1 MAPTNAATL
10 RGMKAALTSRI
21 NTATRQ
27 FDTINAITRPARP
40 TSKALDDL
48 QAALDKVREQQAR
61 ISSLL
66 LNLIGEE
73 EDEAAAAIWQ
83 TELTAADK
91 RADDICDAITTLL
104 AAATVPATAPPGPA
118 AAAALGAMGGGS
130 RRCKPNDALRPD
142 KLTTDYS
149 PADYTIWKESFH
161 DYFTSSNMDV
171 ATASEQRSYLFN
183 CISLTL
189 QKRLRGLVQRNTP
202 VYDTVTEKGC
212 MTIIDEEFMEI
223 HPVVARRLAFFKETQ
238 GTKEFKE
245 FVASVRSQADEA
257 DLASITPET
266 LVVMRIVAGTTD
278 EKLREKFLR
287 EDNLTFAV
295 LMRIAKDYERGKTAN
310 RAIGEQTGRPVAAAA
325 AVQQAPDGRST
336 GARQKTNTAN
346 FPRDFYKKHADNLRK
361 QGKCPWCGGACKG
374 KFCDKKSADLSCG
387 HCNKKGHVKEV
398 CATLAWEKAGK
409 PEQAKAVKEEEEE
422 EEAAVSVVTLNT
434 VSAFSPTPRIN
445 ARIEGGGT
453 SFRFRCLPDT
463 GATRTVIASDV
474 AEAYGLRPVRDDSVK
489 IRAANGNNMACEGTV
504 SISIAYKSFTT
515 RTTALVSSC
524 LSNEILIG
532 WQDLVGLAVIH
543 KGFPAQIKVVGA
555 TNDRPVN
562 LSDLVELFDD
572 VFQDGEIKPMKGKP
586 MKIHLEGE
594 VKPTRVLTARQIPV
608 HLRESAAEIVK
619 ITLDSGVIVPVNEPT
634 EWISPA
640 FFVPKPKGG
649 ARLVCDFTGINRFVR
664 RPVHPFPSPQQL
676 LQCVGHKAKV
686 FATFD
691 AVQGYHQIP
700 LDYESSLL
708 TTFILPS
715 GRFRYTRAPMGL
727 NASSDEWCARS
738 DAALEGV
745 EGVQKIVDDILI
757 WAEDGQ
763 QLRERVEAVL
773 SRCRQNGITLSRK
786 KARWGSR
793 VNFAGFIVSADGVE
807 PEPEK
812 LKAISDFPRPRDVP
826 SLRSFLGL
834 AVQLGGF
841 VPDLAH
847 MTAALRELLKKGV
860 AYQWL
865 EDHERCFQDVKAAL
879 TSPMCVRFFDPDKR
893 TELLTDASRLKGLG
907 FALTQLD
914 GDKRTLIKC
923 GSRSLNGAESR
934 YATLELE
941 ALAIKWAIASCKH
954 YLMGGP
960 TFTVVTDHKPLVPM
974 FRKGLGDVENAR
986 VLRYREQLTQYSF
999 EVQWVPG
1006 KTHEIADALSRAPI
1020 FDPPEEADIMGVTV
1034 GGREPDDPSLRRL
1047 IEAAKK
1053 DADYM
1058 KLMKAWR
1065 EDRNPKELGPSHP
1078 AKPYASVW
1086 SQLSVS
1092 PDGCLMVKDGYR
1104 IVPPREERAAILSK
1118 LHLGHG
1124 GILRTRKLAGG
1135 LYFWPGMNNDV
1146 KTMIDGCEV
1155 CQQDRPS
1162 QPREEDR
1169 MYRRPA
1175 YPMHS
1180 VAVDPFEYAGVDYLV
1195 MADRYSNYCFV
1206 ARLRNKTAN
1215 TVIQTLEGWF
1225 LDYGYPRYITSD
1237 SGRQFLSDYEE
1248 WCEQNDIIPV
1258 TSSPHNHESNG
1269 LAESAVKQMKALLK
1283 KTGGEAEF
1291 RRALLHQRNTPR
1303 SDGAES
1309 PAELFFGRSMRRG
1322 LPVLEEEEE
1331 EDWEVVGRPPLV
1343 DGQRVRLQDPLSKR
1357 WDALGTVVSARAQGR
1372 SYVVQ
1377 RDGGGRPLVRNR
1389 RYLKPI
1395 EEPLTPRRSTQEHPT
1410 LAPRQTPSP
1419 QPPPDPRRSQRLRE
1433 KQQNGTKE
1441 EQAGRPGGG
1450 AGE

>member
-1 MAPTNAATL
+1 
-10 RGMKAALTSRI
+10 MKAALTSRI

-27 FDTINAITRPARP
+27 FDTINAIARPARP
-40 TSKALDDL
+40 TSKALEDL
-48 QAALDKVREQQAR
+48 QGALDKVREQQAR
-61 ISSLL
+61 ISGLL

-73 EDEAAAAIWQ
+73 EDEAAAAVWQ
-83 TELTAADK
+83 QELTAADQ
-91 RADDICDAITTLL
+91 RADDICNAITALL
-104 AAATVPATAPPGPA
+104 AAATVPAQAPPAPA
-118 AAAALGAMGGGS
+118 AAGGAAGGATA

-142 KLTTDYS
+142 KLTTDFS
-149 PADYTIWKESFH
+149 PADYTIWKENFH
-161 DYFTSSNMDV
+161 DYYTSSNMDV
-171 ATASEQRSYLFN
+171 ATASEQRSYLFS
-183 CISLTL
+183 CVSLTL
-189 QKRLRGLVQRNTP
+189 QKRLRSLVQRNTP
-202 VYDTVTEKGC
+202 IYDTATEKGC
-212 MTIIDEEFMEI
+212 MTYIDEEFMDI
-223 HPVVARRLAFFKETQ
+223 HPVVARRLAFFNATQ
-238 GTKEFKE
+238 ATKQSFME
-245 FVASVRSQADEA
+245 FVATVRSQADEA

-266 LVVMRIVAGTTD
+266 LVVMRIVAGTKD
-278 EKLREKFLR
+278 EKLQEKFLR
-287 EDNLTFAV
+287 EDNLTYV
-295 LMRIAKDYERGKTAN
+295 NLIRIAKEYGRGKAASK
-310 RAIGEQTGRPVAAAA
+310 AIGEQTGQRPTAAAA
-325 AVQQAPDGRST
+325 AVQQTSDGRST
-336 GARQKTNTAN
+336 GARQKTSSAA
-346 FPRDFYKKHADNLRK
+346 FPRDFYKKHADGLRK
-361 QGKCPWCGGACKG
+361 QGKCPWCGGSCKG
-374 KFCDKKSADLSCG
+374 KFCDKKSSDLACS
-387 HCNKKGHVKEV
+387 HCSKKGHVKEV

-409 PEQAKAVKEEEEE
+409 PEQAKVVMEEDEEEG
-422 EEAAVSVVTLNT
+422 EAAVSVVTLNT
-434 VSAFSPTPRIN
+434 VAAFAPTPRIN
-445 ARIEGGGT
+445 ARIEGGGS
-453 SFRFRCLPDT
+453 SFRFPCLPDT

-474 AEAYGLRPVRDDSVK
+474 ARAHGLRPVSDDKVK

-504 SISIAYKSFTT
+504 SITIAYKSFST

-524 LSNEILIG
+524 LSDEILIG
-532 WQDLVGLAVIH
+532 WQDLVGLAIIH
-543 KGFPAQIKVVGA
+543 EGFPAQIKVVGA
-555 TNDRPVN
+555 TSDRPVD
-562 LSDLVELFDD
+562 LADLVERYND

-594 VKPTRVLTARQIPV
+594 VRPTRVLTARQIPV
-608 HLRESAAEIVK
+608 HLRESAAEITK

-715 GRFRYTRAPMGL
+715 GRYRYTRAPMGL

-763 QLRERVEAVL
+763 QLRQRVEAVL
-773 SRCRQNGITLSRK
+773 SRCRQNGITLSQK
-786 KARWGSR
+786 KARWGNK
-793 VNFAGFIVSADGVE
+793 VNFAGFIVSAEGVE

-812 LKAISDFPRPRDVP
+812 LQAIREFPRPQDVS

-865 EDHERCFQDVKAAL
+865 EEHEYCFQGVKAAL
-879 TSPMCVRFFDPDKR
+879 TSPMCVRFFDPSKR

-907 FALTQLD
+907 FALTQMVD
-914 GDKRTLIKC
+914 DKRTLIKC

-974 FRKGLGDVENAR
+974 FKKGLGDVENAR

-999 EVQWVPG
+999 DVQWVPG

-1020 FDPPEEADIMGVTV
+1020 FDPPEEADVMGVTAN
-1034 GGREPDDPSLRRL
+1034 GREPDDPTLRRL
-1047 IEAAKK
+1047 IEAAKE
-1053 DADYM
+1053 DSGYRE
-1058 KLMKAWR
+1058 LMKAWR

-1078 AKPYASVW
+1078 AKPYTSVW

-1092 PDGCLMVKDGYR
+1092 PDGFLMVKDGYR
-1104 IVPPREERAAILSK
+1104 IIPPREERAAILSK

-1124 GILRTRKLAGG
+1124 GILRTRKLACG
-1135 LYFWPGMNNDV
+1135 LYFWPGMNSDI
-1146 KTMIDGCEV
+1146 KTMIDGCEA

-1162 QPREEDR
+1162 QPREENK
-1169 MYRRPA
+1169 MYKRPS

-1180 VAVDPFEYAGVDYLV
+1180 VAVDPFEFAGGDYLAMV
-1195 MADRYSNYCFV
+1195 DRYSNYCFV
-1206 ARLRNKTAN
+1206 ARLRNKTAS
-1215 TVIQTLEGWF
+1215 TIIQTMEGWF
-1225 LDYGYPRYITSD
+1225 LDYGFPRYITSD

-1248 WCEQNDIIPV
+1248 WCAQNDIIPV

-1269 LAESAVKQMKALLK
+1269 LAESAVKQMKALLR
-1283 KTGGEAEF
+1283 KTGGEAAF

-1303 SDGAES
+1303 ADGAES
-1309 PAELFFGRSMRRG
+1309 PAELFFGRPMRRG
-1322 LPVLEEEEE
+1322 LPTLGDEDEEV
-1331 EDWEVVGRPPLV
+1331 WEVAGRPPLT

-1357 WDALGTVVSARAQGR
+1357 WDALGTIVGVRAQGR
-1372 SYVVQ
+1372 SYIVE

-1389 RYLKPI
+1389 RYIKPI
-1395 EEPLTPRRSTQEHPT
+1395 EEPIPSGTSAADHPNTVVTHQRSE
-1410 LAPRQTPSP
+1410 S
-1419 QPPPDPRRSQRLRE
+1419 PPPPPGPRRSQRLQDGR
-1433 KQQNGTKE
+1433 KG
-1441 EQAGRPGGG
+1441 EQAGDRSSRG